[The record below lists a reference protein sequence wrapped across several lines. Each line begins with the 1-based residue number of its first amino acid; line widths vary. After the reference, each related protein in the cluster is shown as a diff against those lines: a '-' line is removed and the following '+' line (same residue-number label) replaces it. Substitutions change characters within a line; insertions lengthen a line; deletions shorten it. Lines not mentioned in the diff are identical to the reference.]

1 MKTFLVREFMSQ
13 PVISIGPQAKVT
25 EAHQLM
31 LEKRIRRLPV
41 IDLDGAG
48 GEKLIGIITL
58 LDASEARPPDAEK
71 LRPTALHV
79 SLTLMRVGEVMTRN
93 PITISPDA
101 AILDAARLM
110 ARHKISGL
118 PVVEHGR
125 LVGMLTESD
134 AFRAIVQA
142 ADEEARQVSMAGASA

>member
-1 MKTFLVREFMSQ
+1 MKNFLVREFMSQ
-13 PVISIGPQAKVT
+13 SIISIGPQAKVT

-41 IDLDGAG
+41 IDEAG
-48 GEKLIGIITL
+48 GGKLIGIITL
-58 LDASEARPPDAEK
+58 LDASEARPPGSET

-79 SLTLMRVGEVMTRN
+79 SITLMRVGEVMTRN

-101 AILDAARLM
+101 TILDAARLM
-110 ARHKISGL
+110 ARHKIGGL
-118 PVVEHGR
+118 PVVEHDR
-125 LVGMLTESD
+125 VVGMLTESD

-142 ADEEARQVSMAGASA
+142 ADEEARQAAMPGASA